1 MILTQ
6 RSGVDLATHF
16 TRMTAVLQ
24 GEPLIFTLALTTEYR
39 GEFVEHLR
47 QTWVAQQTVTQFV
60 AMIALNLVTT
70 KAEAEHDLLF
80 NEPTSVHSPGSSV
93 VKLLRLLLICTVVI

>member
-6 RSGVDLATHF
+6 RPEVDLAKHS
-16 TRMTAVLQ
+16 
-24 GEPLIFTLALTTEYR
+24 

-47 QTWVAQQTVTQFV
+47 RTWVAQQTETQFV

-70 KAEAEHDLLF
+70 KAAAEHDLLF
-80 NEPTSVHSPGSSV
+80 NEPISVHSPGSSI
-93 VKLLRLLLICTVVI
+93 VKLLRLWLICTVVI

>member
-6 RSGVDLATHF
+6 RPGVDLAKHF
-16 TRMTAVLQ
+16 TRMSAVLQ

-47 QTWVAQQTVTQFV
+47 RTWEAQQTETQFV

-70 KAEAEHDLLF
+70 KAAAEHDLLF
-80 NEPTSVHSPGSSV
+80 NEPTSVHHSPGSSIV
-93 VKLLRLLLICTVVI
+93 